1 VERYQDE
8 EAEVDWQ
15 YWNEEVE
22 VDTKVGLSITNPF
35 PYYSLSQTFKHYSI
49 CPNLTVLVFFMLLE
63 YMRSLRIHTIVEDCD
78 LITVEGYHQVTVE
91 DFDLTTV
98 KVYHV
103 VTVED
108 YYLVVV
114 EVYLYYLIIL

>member
-1 VERYQDE
+1 V
-8 EAEVDWQ
+8 
-15 YWNEEVE
+15 
-22 VDTKVGLSITNPF
+22 SNPF
-35 PYYSLSQTFKHYSI
+35 PYYSLSQTFKHYSL